1 MRGKIALITG
11 ANSGIGFVTAVE
23 LAEKMGARISQS
35 AEQPRTTIEKLLPER
50 SMNTFWKF
58 SPWPS
63 RAQARAGGVGEPR
76 VLLA

>member
-1 MRGKIALITG
+1 MRGKIALIAG
-11 ANSGIGFVTAVE
+11 ANSGIGLVAAVE
-23 LAEKMGARISQS
+23 LAEKMDARISQS

-50 SMNTFWKF
+50 SRNPFWKF

-63 RAQARAGGVGEPR
+63 RARARAGGVGEPG